1 MLAPVSR
8 CPSLPCSWLKGTK
21 LCTIFGHH
29 ASNYV
34 TILGRV
40 RREQTGGDGRRGLVV
55 ARSGVGGGRV
65 WTRLAPGSG
74 RVAQPPWS
82 RHHPVLTSGT
92 WAHPHN
98 HWFHD
103 MWRSSLFLV
112 TLKVPI
118 IYSDKRTLNRKH
130 SLSTVR
136 KTLSDSKFWNFTANK
151 SLTPSGDENIIWK
164 WSLYTFLCIS
174 VVWVRRP
181 GVTEAEGRSS
191 HSHINVDIFSL
202 LSIIIAILFVF
213 DWQIIALCAETYFHF
228 IFLFLPSICCMRS
241 IVWNKCTAPVVSPP
255 STILHHHSWHFGIKS
270 NVRSVLSLS
279 HS

>member
-1 MLAPVSR
+1 MKKYTGRLWNTRLKWKKDACRMLAPVSR

-29 ASNYV
+29 ASNYA

-65 WTRLAPGSG
+65 WARLAPGSG

-103 MWRSSLFLV
+103 MWRSSLFFV

-118 IYSDKRTLNRKH
+118 INNLLRRT
-130 SLSTVR
+130 
-136 KTLSDSKFWNFTANK
+136 
-151 SLTPSGDENIIWK
+151 
-164 WSLYTFLCIS
+164 
-174 VVWVRRP
+174 
-181 GVTEAEGRSS
+181 
-191 HSHINVDIFSL
+191 
-202 LSIIIAILFVF
+202 
-213 DWQIIALCAETYFHF
+213 
-228 IFLFLPSICCMRS
+228 
-241 IVWNKCTAPVVSPP
+241 
-255 STILHHHSWHFGIKS
+255 GI
-270 NVRSVLSLS
+270 
-279 HS
+279 